1 MPINTLEQYEDAV
14 TYFKKKLVDS
24 PNFDKKE
31 FFKLFGKEF
40 KDNLSED
47 GKNIYDVGFKE
58 PLEATFKKFD
68 QELKSEYLKLLDL
81 VEKDALA
88 SFDPHATVQKA
99 KTFLKDKLDKL
110 KPTLCDT
117 LNHELTAK
125 GQSFNEED
133 KEELIYVLNE
143 YADNCGKKL
152 NSFLEEIDGVWS
164 KVAKLQLHI
173 NNEESELKANDPDAT
188 FALKETDLDK
198 LSTGAAPAP
207 VTGFKV
213 HKDNLSEQLMHTL
226 ANKKNGEKI
235 NIELTVPNRDAISR
249 QLGEI
254 GLQYR
259 NPAIAL
265 LIMLIFYI
273 ATMDIDLKIL
283 GVRLAPRIR
292 DDEGRVVNA
301 IKKVIE
307 EKGIL
312 INPNDITLTTK
323 RLNNNGKP
331 TVIRKKAVLNAEQ
344 IKELQL
350 SIDEVKKKLQDHQPL
365 QIKNK
370 NPLSTNPSVESGYNS
385 ETEEED
391 VAYSRPRGP
400 S

>member
-1 MPINTLEQYEDAV
+1 MPINTLKQYETAF
-14 TYFKKKLVDS
+14 TYIKNQLVDS

-40 KDNLSED
+40 KDNLSEA
-47 GKNIYDVGFKE
+47 GKNIYDAGFKE
-58 PLEATFKKFD
+58 SLEATFKKFD
-68 QELKSEYLKLLDL
+68 EELKSEYVKLLDL
-81 VEKDALA
+81 IEENALA

-99 KTFLKDKLDKL
+99 KPFLKKKLDGL
-110 KPTLCDT
+110 KVTLCDT

-125 GQSFNEED
+125 RQIFNEED
-133 KEELIYVLNE
+133 KEELINVLNE
-143 YADNCGKKL
+143 YADNCGKKI
-152 NSFLEEIDGVWS
+152 NTYLEEIDGVWS
-164 KVAKLQLHI
+164 KVAQLQLHI
-173 NNEESELKANDPDAT
+173 NTEESEFKTKNPDAT
-188 FALKETDLDK
+188 FALKDADLDK

-254 GLQYR
+254 GHQYR

-265 LIMLIFYI
+265 LIMLIFYL
-273 ATMDIDLKIL
+273 ATLDIDPKIL
-283 GVRLAPRIR
+283 GLRLALRIR

-307 EKGIL
+307 EKGII
-312 INPNDITLTTK
+312 INPNDITLTIK
-323 RLNNNGKP
+323 RLNTNGKP
-331 TVIRKKAVLNAEQ
+331 TVIREKAALNAEQ

-350 SIDEVKKKLQDHQPL
+350 SIDESKKKLQDHQPL
-365 QIKNK
+365 QIINK
-370 NPLSTNPSVESGYNS
+370 NPVSTNPSVESGYNS

-391 VAYSRPRGP
+391 VAHPRPRGP
-400 S
+400 